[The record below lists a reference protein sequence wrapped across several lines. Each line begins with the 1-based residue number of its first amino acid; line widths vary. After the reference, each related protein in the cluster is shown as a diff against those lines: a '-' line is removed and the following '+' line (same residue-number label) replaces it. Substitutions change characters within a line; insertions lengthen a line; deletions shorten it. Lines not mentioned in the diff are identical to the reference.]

1 MMIET
6 KIFEIS
12 LPAAEIKHFE
22 FLATRWIFRGERNHF
37 FISHV
42 QFLAITLHIE
52 GFSQ

>member
-12 LPAAEIKHFE
+12 LPAAKIQHFE

-37 FISHV
+37 FHFPHSIFGNNS
-42 QFLAITLHIE
+42 LR
-52 GFSQ
+52 